1 MIYRKR
7 AYTPPPLRRVC
18 GTEYSIEMHAPDG
31 SVLRM
36 TYCVRD
42 DDVAV
47 MRCPRQR
54 IAGQLLAMRRTLHDR
69 MDQYLLGVEIF

>member
-7 AYTPPPLRRVC
+7 AYTPPPMRRVC

-31 SVLRM
+31 AVLRCSYLVTNEEQM
-36 TYCVRD
+36 VQ
-42 DDVAV
+42 
-47 MRCPRQR
+47 PRKL
-54 IAGQLLAMRRTLHDR
+54 IADELHRMRRTLRDR